1 MTKEKKNQKTTHFK
15 SKEPKKQFKYKFI
28 KRKKGIK
35 HIKPTSRNI
44 TSKST
49 KMNDSLNKK
58 NKAPINIINNT
69 KTNEFKIIENEYM
82 EKLLNIYFDEYGDD
96 YLNEALDRLNK
107 NKKLM
112 TETILNKFGLT
123 EERRKYVLNYFG
135 LFVDSHKID
144 YKLYFVSVS
153 LFDSFLIN
161 YSESNT
167 DEKCQQLFIS
177 KNNQQFSDTKLM
189 LFIFCCYYIVAKFY
203 NTNLLSINDLL
214 KYPNATKEVTFDDLS
229 NLIKEIIIYN
239 DCNIDILNIY
249 SFIELYM
256 FEIRRC
262 LKKFEWDN
270 YENFVEVFEKS
281 LSFLGAKIG
290 KYIFFQSFEES
301 IQALGIMIFC
311 YRLCKYKYPVNS
323 NIDNFVNRSLF
334 NLEKALLKYYGT
346 NKLSIII
353 NWLNDNWNK

>member
-58 NKAPINIINNT
+58 NKAPINIINGT
-69 KTNEFKIIENEYM
+69 KTNEFKIIENKYM

-161 YSESNT
+161 FSETNT

-177 KNNQQFSDTKLM
+177 KNNQQFSDIKLM

-214 KYPNATKEVTFDDLS
+214 KYPNATKEVTHDDLS